1 MAAKPHPVLS
11 ERVAWTEMRNIASDH
26 PEVPTR
32 IMIATAER
40 ANQLKAAA
48 GIAATERKAQKPVL
62 AYSLAWHP
70 NEAEKLDRAEMS
82 RAANDS
88 LRVLGLEKHQAVIV
102 AHRDTGQSRLHRTGM
117 APFGFLLPDLHDL
130 AHPGRG
136 GHVRDAR
143 AHQVG
148 AAETGIERGVEQRQA
163 AQVSLLPQDQ
173 PDQGHLVGHE
183 GWFLAHHAALVPDSS
198 RRGGH
203 GHILAGFYATVPI
216 NLA

>member
-26 PEVPTR
+26 LEVPTR

-143 AHQVG
+143 AHQIG
-148 AAETGIERGVEQRQA
+148 APETGIEGGVEQCQA
-163 AQVSLLPQDQ
+163 AQVSLLAQDQ
-173 PDQGHLVGHE
+173 PDQGDLVGRE
-183 GWFLAHHAALVPDSS
+183 GWFPAHHTALVPDDLSG
-198 RRGGH
+198 GGH
-203 GHILAGFYATVPI
+203 GPILAGFYATVPI